1 MNWFDKIKLYYEQEL
16 WDRKRVQVAMDKGI
30 ITKKEFEE
38 IVDDK
43 DN

>member
-1 MNWFDKIKLYYEQEL
+1 MNWFEKIKLYYEQEL
-16 WDRKRVQVAMDKGI
+16 WDRKRVKAAMDKGI